1 MSELWL
7 FLVASQVVIVFACRE
22 TSEPVLVDVETQG
35 IDRGDGHVDAQVE
48 LEAVEEQ
55 GVVDVLTHY
64 MGGALLRDLCELVRN
79 YDTLALRGGCWFGYP
94 KFIFVFFH
102 FCF

>member
-1 MSELWL
+1 M
-7 FLVASQVVIVFACRE
+7 FLVASQVVIVFPGRE
-22 TSEPVLVDVETQG
+22 SSQPVLINVETQG

-64 MGGALLRDLCELVRN
+64 MGGALLRDL
-79 YDTLALRGGCWFGYP
+79 
-94 KFIFVFFH
+94 
-102 FCF
+102 